1 MANIGHGVPMEAR
14 TQTLQNCATAFMREY
29 RAAADL
35 LEREA
40 GHRNWK
46 LTLAGNN
53 EDLFLQTRCGLNY
66 RLGRVDIDWQPHP
79 TDNRRVVVE
88 ASAEMLPIEQV
99 MGHLKDHFRLVGGR
113 KVLFAP
119 NGTAIKAVGA

>member
-1 MANIGHGVPMEAR
+1 MRAVHASTLR
-14 TQTLQNCATAFMREY
+14 TVLLISIVLTVAASAPALAQSDVTRPAPVTGLLATHSAS
-29 RAAADL
+29 D
-35 LEREA
+35 
-40 GHRNWK
+40 
-46 LTLAGNN
+46 
-53 EDLFLQTRCGLNY
+53 
-66 RLGRVDIDWQPHP
+66 VDIDWQPHP